1 MKDKLTWLKKVFLTH
16 KCDKSEKITWSSYSS
31 SLEKRNQFEVGIF
44 SLMLLLIDQA
54 HDAATIKH
62 SPDMIEIAASLLNP
76 TQRHV
81 VTVDQPLFALA
92 KQIKLILPNQ
102 Y

>member
-1 MKDKLTWLKKVFLTH
+1 
-16 KCDKSEKITWSSYSS
+16 
-31 SLEKRNQFEVGIF
+31 
-44 SLMLLLIDQA
+44 MLLLIDQA

-62 SPDMIEIAASLLNP
+62 SPDMIEIAVSLLNP

-92 KQIKLILPNQ
+92 KQVQWTWPNQ
-102 Y
+102 YGQFVFISGGLHFEMTVLKMIGQIISNSGWISVIDGS